1 LFVAEG
7 LVCGRVGRDGVA
19 IRGMDIAAETIGVVR
34 YGQNCSRA
42 FEIDRSF

>member
-1 LFVAEG
+1 MGCV
-7 LVCGRVGRDGVA
+7 
-19 IRGMDIAAETIGVVR
+19 DIAAETIGIVR